1 MTPRFR
7 SLLTALFA
15 ASLAPLILVDAA
27 SGQAAGAGLQML
39 QGLTPEQREA
49 ILRQLGGG
57 GGEIPGGTQG
67 TSTGRQEQADEE
79 LLNFT
84 LRQQRDVLADAQKQR
99 AELDR
104 LSPFLQG
111 EDWVVVTIDAS
122 PLPGAEASTSQQAN
136 ALTSLANLLPGGV
149 GSAGAAKSAA
159 SQVPLAL
166 GARPAAG
173 AGSAAGTSS
182 SVPAGGYNVSPD
194 HSSVLPVQE
203 MLAMIDLIRS
213 KNP

>member
-84 LRQQRDVLADAQKQR
+84 NH
-99 AELDR
+99 DR
-104 LSPFLQG
+104 PNP
-111 EDWVVVTIDAS
+111 DAS
-122 PLPGAEASTSQQAN
+122 APTISPPPASTAEQPPATQ
-136 ALTSLANLLPGGV
+136 
-149 GSAGAAKSAA
+149 GS
-159 SQVPLAL
+159 
-166 GARPAAG
+166 
-173 AGSAAGTSS
+173 
-182 SVPAGGYNVSPD
+182 
-194 HSSVLPVQE
+194 
-203 MLAMIDLIRS
+203 
-213 KNP
+213 